1 MDLGI
6 LGSTKASIVVVIF
19 SLETPYL
26 AFLKPCLGFGIM
38 AHQRAKTGLFPIFS
52 AMFGHLELRLSN
64 HIHKNLVLRATEWW
78 YRARYRKPGLASRQ
92 AV

>member
-26 AFLKPCLGFGIM
+26 AFLKPCLGFGMM
-38 AHQRAKTGLFPIFS
+38 AHRTAETDLFPTFS
-52 AMFGHLELRLSN
+52 AMFGYPDLRFTDR
-64 HIHKNLVLRATEWW
+64 IHKNLVLRATDWGCP
-78 YRARYRKPGLASRQ
+78 ATYRKPSAISR
-92 AV
+92 